1 MSISAADEYLSQ
13 TYKSQNG
20 IQPKA
25 EWTGGLNLMYLRITS
40 SIYVKNK
47 HNQDFLGVPVV
58 KNLPANAGDMGSIPG
73 PGTKIPTCHGATK
86 PMRHDY

>member
-40 SIYVKNK
+40 SIYLKNICK
-47 HNQDFLGVPVV
+47 SISCMLTDF
-58 KNLPANAGDMGSIPG
+58 
-73 PGTKIPTCHGATK
+73 
-86 PMRHDY
+86 